1 MSQNNLLSIKKNRFE
16 FKMKNYWD
24 MRWIHGIEF
33 RSKQLK
39 QITKYIAVRLEE

>member
-1 MSQNNLLSIKKNRFE
+1 
-16 FKMKNYWD
+16 

-39 QITKYIAVRLEE
+39 QITKYIAVRLEEQTS